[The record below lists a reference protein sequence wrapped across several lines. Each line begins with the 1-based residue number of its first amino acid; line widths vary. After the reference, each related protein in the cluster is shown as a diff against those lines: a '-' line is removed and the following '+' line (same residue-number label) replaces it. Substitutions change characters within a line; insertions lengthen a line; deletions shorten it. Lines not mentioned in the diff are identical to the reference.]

1 MPLLLVDMDS
11 HAVRACNRAF
21 EMWCDRP
28 KPGAVLADVTGLD
41 AARGLEAQWR
51 EPERK
56 GPAGG
61 GDAPDG
67 EDGDEVVWLESIL
80 PGGEGQAVRMR
91 VVHACAGRGTALI
104 VMQPWGS
111 WVMQLAGMGQLDAL
125 LRNFPGFIA
134 YADAEGRLQACNRAG
149 EKLLGRTAA
158 DLRGCRMAEMGAPGV
173 GERLADLEAAAR
185 SGGRGVK
192 ADVEWRAEGRSLWL
206 RVACEPVLNRAGLA
220 RGFLWLATDESER
233 HAMEAALAVRD
244 DLLQAAGRAA
254 QILLTMSRGNIQE
267 AVGKVLG
274 MLGRAA
280 AADRVYIWT
289 VYPDPAHGG
298 ALYTTQLF
306 EWSPGVDPQQGT
318 DLAVHRPVDD
328 VIPAWMEMFRQG
340 RCVNGL
346 VRDLSPAE
354 RAQLEPQGIQSLLVA
369 PITFQERLWGFIGF
383 DDCHSERRWTLPEE
397 SILLAAGNLVGM
409 AIESHSMREELLAAN
424 HSLTLAARQANELAA
439 DATRASRVKNEFLAN
454 ISHEIRTPMNAIM
467 GLTYL
472 ALAENPP
479 DRLRD
484 YLRKIDDATRGLLR
498 IVDDILDMS
507 KMEAGRMALESVR
520 FCPGAV
526 ARSVCDLLAPRAR
539 ASGLT
544 LTVDVASDVPD
555 ALLGDP
561 LRIRQIL
568 LNLLNNALKFT
579 ERGGVTLSMVRVSE
593 ADAPPDEATLRV
605 TVQDTGIG
613 IAPEDR
619 DVIFQ
624 AFRQADASI
633 TRLYGGTGLG
643 LSICAHLVKLMGGE
657 IRCESEPGRG
667 SSFSF
672 TVRLGVAPAVDV
684 GGSAADGG
692 KGGEGVPASSSAP
705 AFPSP
710 HAASLDA
717 PAAALR
723 GKRALVAEDNEINRY
738 ILREL
743 LERAGMDIVEAV
755 NGREA
760 LSVLLEAQTPV
771 DVVLMDIQMP
781 GMDGLTAVARLRADA
796 RFARLPVLALTAH
809 ASSAD
814 RSKSLAAGM
823 DGHVV
828 KPVDPPQLY
837 AELGRCLAVE
847 DGEKDDPETAA
858 DTMEPTP
865 RRV

>member
-56 GPAGG
+56 GPAGD

-561 LRIRQIL
+561 LRINQIFINIL
-568 LNLLNNALKFT
+568 SNAIKFT
-579 ERGGVTLSMVRVSE
+579 P
-593 ADAPPDEATLRV
+593 A
-605 TVQDTGIG
+605 
-613 IAPEDR
+613 
-619 DVIFQ
+619 
-624 AFRQADASI
+624 
-633 TRLYGGTGLG
+633 GGTIRFSVEKHG
-643 LSICAHLVKLMGGE
+643 SRIGG
-657 IRCESEPGRG
+657 RR
-667 SSFSF
+667 
-672 TVRLGVAPAVDV
+672 PA
-684 GGSAADGG
+684 
-692 KGGEGVPASSSAP
+692 
-705 AFPSP
+705 
-710 HAASLDA
+710 
-717 PAAALR
+717 R
-723 GKRALVAEDNEINRY
+723 
-738 ILREL
+738 
-743 LERAGMDIVEAV
+743 
-755 NGREA
+755 
-760 LSVLLEAQTPV
+760 
-771 DVVLMDIQMP
+771 
-781 GMDGLTAVARLRADA
+781 
-796 RFARLPVLALTAH
+796 
-809 ASSAD
+809 
-814 RSKSLAAGM
+814 
-823 DGHVV
+823 
-828 KPVDPPQLY
+828 
-837 AELGRCLAVE
+837 
-847 DGEKDDPETAA
+847 
-858 DTMEPTP
+858 
-865 RRV
+865 